1 MKKQLLALTLVV
13 FFAFGASAS
22 NGKGE
27 AESPK
32 AVNYKEVVSEIKYPQ
47 VCKEKGIEGQV
58 IVTLEIDE
66 MGNVISHEFGSY
78 PCTDLRDVVKD
89 VLPSLTF
96 SPAKDKNGVAVAG
109 KIALPVNFKL
119 TI

>member
-1 MKKQLLALTLVV
+1 MKKQLLAFTLTVL
-13 FFAFGASAS
+13 FAFGALAG

-32 AVNYKEVVSEIKYPQ
+32 AVNYKKVISQIEYPQ

-58 IVTLEIDE
+58 IVTLKIDE
-66 MGNVISHEFGSY
+66 MGNVMSHEFGSY
-78 PCTDLRDVVKD
+78 PCTDLRDAVEKVI
-89 VLPSLTF
+89 PNLTF
-96 SPAKDKNGVAVAG
+96 SPAKDKNGVAVVG
-109 KIALPVNFKL
+109 KIAVPVNFKL